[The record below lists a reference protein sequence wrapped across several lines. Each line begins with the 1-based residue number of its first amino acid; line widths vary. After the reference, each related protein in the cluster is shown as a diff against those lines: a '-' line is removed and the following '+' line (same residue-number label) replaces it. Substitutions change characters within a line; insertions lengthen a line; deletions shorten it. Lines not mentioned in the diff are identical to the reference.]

1 MDMPDRRNWSR
12 MQELFETASQWQPS
26 EWRQR
31 LSALEADAEVC
42 SHVLE
47 LLEASEAEAQAN
59 VRHVAAEVHAAPDR
73 IGPFQILRLA
83 GSGGR
88 GRVYEAARGTAG
100 TQQRVA
106 LKVMHEHLIAPKD
119 LERFEREQRML
130 LKLDHP
136 GITRFVEAGWQEGL
150 PYFAMEWVDGQRID
164 EYCRLQ
170 TGVTGAQRREAV
182 VRLMVE
188 LLDALHA
195 AHRSLVVH
203 LDLKPSNVM
212 VDRAGRVRIL
222 DFGTA
227 KLLHEQDD
235 TSTEQLTPRYASP
248 ERLRGEPAS
257 TACDLYS
264 AGLLL
269 HEMLTGE
276 CVFGHAN
283 SIVAL
288 GERAAGTARMRVR
301 TGVADL
307 DAIISKSLR
316 FAPEDRFTSAA
327 EFAADLRA
335 YLEKRPVQS
344 QPASLWYTASRY
356 VARHRAAVSV
366 AVVLMLAMATLAG
379 YAWRQQ
385 RLALR
390 EARQGQQI
398 ARFLSWMITSSAT
411 PGSGKQ
417 GMTVADMVQRG
428 SARVDGGTSLP
439 DAVAANLQSDFAFL
453 TQEHGREDLAEP
465 MARKA
470 VERANRGGDLEAQLK
485 ARATLANLLRRRGVC
500 EEAMDLLR
508 GGDRLREQS
517 GGRLAP
523 GRQVDYLVARAAASE
538 GCEAKPEE
546 AIGFL
551 QAAIADAASLPD
563 EEFGVAPPV
572 ARAGLQL
579 QLSLMQSRAGRPEEA
594 LQAANAG
601 LAMARSH
608 SDGTYFQVALLRVR
622 SQAQNAAGRT
632 AEAVADLREAVR
644 LAPGVVNPFE
654 ELRLRTMLAG
664 STAKAGD
671 CPGALGIAREALQS
685 ARARREEVGPSFW
698 MLVADT
704 AEVSA
709 KCGACQEAEA
719 LFQEEDTLTAGN
731 LPRTW
736 KGNQLFYKAECAAP
750 QHPAQAATLARQ
762 ALDAY
767 GNLLPAQSKRRV
779 RILELLSGK
788 P

>member
-1 MDMPDRRNWSR
+1 MPNQRGWSR
-12 MQELFETASQWQPS
+12 IQELFDTASQWPPT

-31 LSALEADAEVC
+31 LAVLEANEDLC
-42 SHVLE
+42 SQVLE
-47 LLEASEAEAQAN
+47 LLEASEAEAVAQAN
-59 VRHVAAEVHAAPDR
+59 AWQVAAEVPAAPDQ
-73 IGPFQILRLA
+73 IGPFQILRAA
-83 GSGGR
+83 GAGGK
-88 GRVYEAARGTAG
+88 GRVFEATRSTAG

-119 LERFEREQRML
+119 LERFEREQRIL
-130 LKLDHP
+130 LNLDHP
-136 GITRFVEAGWQEGL
+136 GIARFVEAGWEGGR
-150 PYFAMEWVDGQRID
+150 PYFAMDWVDGLRID
-164 EYCRLQ
+164 EYFRQ
-170 TGVTGAQRREAV
+170 QSGGAKTARREPAI
-182 VRLMVE
+182 RLMVE

-212 VDRAGRVRIL
+212 VDGAGRVRIL

-227 KLLHEQDD
+227 KLLHEHDD
-235 TSTEQLTPRYASP
+235 TATEQLTPRYASP
-248 ERLRGEPAS
+248 EQLRGEPVS
-257 TACDLYS
+257 TACDIYS

-269 HEMLTGE
+269 HELLTGE
-276 CVFGHAN
+276 WPFGHAH

-288 GERAAGTARMRVR
+288 GERAAGTARLRVR
-301 TGVADL
+301 TGEADL
-307 DAIISKSLR
+307 DAIVSKSLR
-316 FAPEDRFTSAA
+316 FDPGQRYASAA

-335 YLEKRPVQS
+335 HLEKRPVRAR
-344 QPASLWYTASRY
+344 PASLGYLAGRFA
-356 VARHRAAVSV
+356 ARHRAAISV
-366 AVVLMLAMATLAG
+366 AGVACVAVSALAG
-379 YAWRQQ
+379 YAWWQQ
-385 RLALR
+385 RIALQ
-390 EARQGQQI
+390 EARHGQQI

-411 PGSGKQ
+411 PGSGKRA
-417 GMTVADMVQRG
+417 MTVAEMVERG
-428 SARVDGGTSLP
+428 SARLDVGTSLP

-470 VERANRGGDLEAQLK
+470 VERAERGSSLEAQLK
-485 ARATLANLLRRRGVC
+485 ARAVLANLLRRRGAC

-508 GGDRLREQS
+508 GGDGLRERS

-523 GRQVDYLVARAAASE
+523 GRQVDFLVAGAAASE

-551 QAAIADAASLPD
+551 LAAIADAASLPD

-579 QLSLMQSRAGRPEEA
+579 QLSLMQSRAGRPGDA
-594 LQAANAG
+594 LQAADAG
-601 LAMARSH
+601 LGLVRSH
-608 SDGTYFQVALLRVR
+608 PDGAYFQVALLRVR
-622 SQAQNAAGRT
+622 SQAHAAANRS
-632 AEAVADLREAVR
+632 ADAVADLREAAR

-664 STAKAGD
+664 STANAGD
-671 CPGALGIAREALQS
+671 CAGALPIAREALAS
-685 ARARREEVGPSFW
+685 ARSRREEVGSSFW

-704 AEVSA
+704 AEVCA

-719 LFQEEDTLTAGN
+719 LFQEEDALTAGK

-736 KGNQLFYKAECAAP
+736 KGNQLFYKAECAARRN
-750 QHPAQAATLARQ
+750 PALAARLARQ
-762 ALDAY
+762 ALDTY
-767 GNLLPAQSKRRV
+767 GELLPAQSKRRV
-779 RILELLSGK
+779 RILELLSGN